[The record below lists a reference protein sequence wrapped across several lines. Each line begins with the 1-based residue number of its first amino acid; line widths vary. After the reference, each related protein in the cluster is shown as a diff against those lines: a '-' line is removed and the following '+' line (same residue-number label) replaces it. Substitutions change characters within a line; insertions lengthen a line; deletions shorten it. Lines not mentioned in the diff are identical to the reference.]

1 MWIASVT
8 NVTRQ
13 PEVILVEIT
22 YTNDTDSIK
31 ETHKLYNK
39 PGNPDEWLRKTAQ
52 GKLDRLNALDTTDIP
67 TGPIGPWT
75 DPADPELT
83 AFERALRKLGRIKLL
98 VDTKVLLE
106 TDARIA
112 AFIQNLRSK
121 VDDYW
126 DEL

>member
-39 PGNPDEWLRKTAQ
+39 PEDPDEWLRKTAQ
-52 GKLDRLNALDTTDIP
+52 NKLDRLNALDMTDIP
-67 TGPIGPWT
+67 IGSINPWIDPT
-75 DPADPELT
+75 DLGLT